1 MKISLALAIA
11 AGAALVAGSALAQS
25 SSEQPMSQ
33 SSTAPMSSAPMSSAP
48 MSSAPM
54 SGSMSSDG
62 STHSMDSMN
71 HQMGEK
77 PMKGDKK
84 KPAKPHADMSHP
96 G

>member
-1 MKISLALAIA
+1 MKITLALAIA
-11 AGAALVAGSALAQS
+11 AGTALVAGSALAQS
-25 SSEQPMSQ
+25 SSDQSMSQ
-33 SSTAPMSSAPMSSAP
+33 SSTAPMSSAP

-62 STHSMDSMN
+62 SMHSMN

>member
-1 MKISLALAIA
+1 MKITLALAIA

-48 MSSAPM
+48 MS
-54 SGSMSSDG
+54 GSMSSDG
-62 STHSMDSMN
+62 SMHSMDSMN